1 MTTETD
7 GLRQRAGAA
16 RDRLHSIP
24 ATGRG
29 EYGAPDPETGERWN
43 RGNVLGHVA
52 EMLEFWTDQSRAA
65 VGGRSVVGRG
75 EPGYA
80 KRREGIERGDMVEEA
95 ELRAAIDRS
104 LADLDRLLAEAPAG
118 ALETRLVYRRQD
130 GDRNLTLAEF
140 IDQFLVG
147 HFEDHLTQLEELT

>member
-1 MTTETD
+1 MITAD
-7 GLRQRAGAA
+7 DLRQRASRAGA
-16 RDRLHSIP
+16 RLRAIP

-52 EMLEFWTDQSRAA
+52 EMLDFWTDQSRAA
-65 VGGRSVVGRG
+65 VAGQSVVGRG

-80 KRREGIERGDMVEEA
+80 KRREGIDRGDLVEEA
-95 ELRAAIDRS
+95 ELRASIERS
-104 LADLDRLLAEAPAG
+104 LRELDGLLTEMPPA
-118 ALETRLVYRRQD
+118 ALEIRLVYRRRD
-130 GDRNLTLAEF
+130 GDQNLTLANF

-147 HFEDHLTQLEELT
+147 HLEEHLGQLESLT

>member
-1 MTTETD
+1 MTTATD
-7 GLRQRAGAA
+7 RLRQRAGAA
-16 RDRLHSIP
+16 RDRLHGIP

-65 VGGRSVVGRG
+65 VGGQTVVGRG

-80 KRREGIERGDMVEEA
+80 KRKAGIERGDMVDEV

-104 LADLDRLLAEAPAG
+104 LADLDRLLTEMPAG
-118 ALETRLVYRRQD
+118 ALEARLVYRRKD

-147 HFEDHLTQLEELT
+147 HFEEHLTQLEELT